1 MSYVVKK
8 KPRKPRSVQ
17 PSPAAEPLPV
27 APTGHGYMIGSK
39 VSHPMFGDG
48 VVTDIDAD
56 TLTIKFKGNLM
67 KLIVASFVK
76 PQH

>member
-1 MSYVVKK
+1 
-8 KPRKPRSVQ
+8 
-17 PSPAAEPLPV
+17 
-27 APTGHGYMIGSK
+27 MIGSK

-67 KLIVASFVK
+67 TLIVASFVK